1 MPRAAVM
8 RMKGPSS
15 STRRT
20 RGEEPNEKRRSP
32 QRWASSPPSSRSLSS
47 GLNIRFILR
56 WHCRSEPFLQASPK
70 RPKDTEAEGDP
81 KVDRSKSNANANAE
95 AKLNDVAEPKAT
107 APSSQSESKA
117 EAQEKAPAG
126 GQLKADKVRHWQHR
140 HSWWNQ
146 IQVHAGFRLPTW

>member
-1 MPRAAVM
+1 M
-8 RMKGPSS
+8 
-15 STRRT
+15 
-20 RGEEPNEKRRSP
+20 
-32 QRWASSPPSSRSLSS
+32 
-47 GLNIRFILR
+47 
-56 WHCRSEPFLQASPK
+56 QASPK

-81 KVDRSKSNANANAE
+81 KVDRSKSNANAE

-140 HSWWNQ
+140 HSW
-146 IQVHAGFRLPTW
+146 